1 METTVNDPS
10 KDPDS
15 DASAANI
22 SQTSNQ
28 AEPWPPSTAETLE
41 EWCEESC
48 RRMEELS
55 RNEALRREVSKRL
68 S

>member
-1 METTVNDPS
+1 VSEPS
-10 KDPDS
+10 EDGNS
-15 DASAANI
+15 AASATDKTR
-22 SQTSNQ
+22 TSTQ
-28 AEPWPPSTAETLE
+28 AELWPPSTAETLE
-41 EWCEESC
+41 EWCDEVC